1 MYAEDD
7 LLMISALQHLLFC
20 PRQCAL
26 IHLEQVWTENR
37 LTAEGRLLHE
47 HVHEAGSDFRGA
59 VRIEYDMPLRSL
71 RLGLIGKAD
80 MVEMRRQSNKT
91 WQPFPVEYKHG
102 KPKKDDADLVQL
114 CAQALCL
121 EEMLGCA
128 VPEGAFYYG
137 VKKRR
142 TEVVFDQRLR
152 RVTEDAAARLHEL
165 LSSTITPPPEY
176 GKRCESCSLLDTCQ
190 PSATGKKHAVQHYM
204 ARMTAL

>member
-47 HVHEAGSDFRGA
+47 HVHEAGSDSRGA

-71 RLGLIGKAD
+71 RLGLAGRAD
-80 MVEMRRQSNKT
+80 VVEMRRQPNKT

-102 KPKKDDADLVQL
+102 KPKKDDSDLVQL